1 MSNLL
6 DTDWAINYL
15 NRVPRTV
22 SRVNELRSEG
32 IGISIISVA
41 ELYEGVL
48 NSRDP
53 ARNERLMLELLR
65 HHPIIQLDVAICR
78 IFGAERARLRA
89 LGTLIPD
96 MDLLIG
102 TTALRH
108 NLTLLSNNRRHFGRL
123 PGLNIVSV

>member
-22 SRVNELRSEG
+22 RRMDELRPE
-32 IGISIISVA
+32 GISISIVSVA

-48 NSRDP
+48 NSNNP
-53 ARNERLMLELLR
+53 VHNENRMTDFLGR
-65 HHPIIQLDVAICR
+65 YPVIGLDVPICR
-78 IFGAERARLRA
+78 IFGVERARLRA
-89 LGTLIPD
+89 AGTLIQD

-102 TTALRH
+102 ATALRH
-108 NLTLLSNNRRHFGRL
+108 NLTLLTNNRRHFERL
-123 PGLNIVSV
+123 SGLRIISI